1 MLTSEFIEKANKIH
15 NNKYTYYISKDKVV
29 KRDKI
34 EIEYNGQKFYQLSC
48 SHLSGHN
55 PEINAKYS
63 SEQFIQKSK
72 ELYMNKY
79 IYDKTVYI
87 NNNTKL
93 IITCP
98 THGDFETVPRQHLFY
113 KKGCDKCKN
122 QIDKINIFV
131 NSANEIHNNK
141 YIYDNIIFNKKTDK
155 IKITC
160 KEHGIFEQSVSSHL
174 KGIGC
179 SSCSNNKK
187 INYNEF
193 IKRSIKIHGNKFEYD
208 KESFISYR
216 KSINIY
222 CKDHG
227 WFKQIP
233 YDHVLSKFACH
244 GCRESY
250 GEIVLSNILDT
261 YNINYIRQYKFDN
274 CINKRKLP
282 FDFYLPDNN
291 ICIEFQG
298 MQHFIPVKHFGG
310 IEKFKKQVIN
320 DNIKKEYCEYNN
332 IKLIIIRYD
341 DIDIQKI
348 IEKIL

>member
-1 MLTSEFIEKANKIH
+1 MLTSEFIEKSNKIH
-15 NNKYTYYISKDKVV
+15 NNKYTYNVSIDKVV

-34 EIEYNGQKFYQLSC
+34 EIEYNGQKYYQRSD
-48 SHLSGHN
+48 SHLSGYS
-55 PEINAKYS
+55 PEINVKYS
-63 SEQFIQKSK
+63 LEQFIKKSK
-72 ELYMNKY
+72 ELYLDKY

-98 THGDFETVPRQHLFY
+98 THGDFEIVPRQHLFY
-113 KKGCDKCKN
+113 KRSCDKCKN
-122 QIDKINIFV
+122 KIDKINIFI

-141 YIYDNIIFNKKTDK
+141 YIYDNVIFNKKTDK
-155 IKITC
+155 IKIIC

-187 INYNEF
+187 IDYNEF
-193 IKRSIKIHGNKFEYD
+193 IRRSIKMHGNKFEYD
-208 KESFISYR
+208 KESFTSYR
-216 KSINIY
+216 KSISIY

-250 GEIVLSNILDT
+250 GEIVLSNILDN
-261 YNINYIRQYKFDN
+261 YNINYIRQYKFND
-274 CINKRKLP
+274 CINKRRLP
-282 FDFYLPDNN
+282 FDFYLPDHN

-298 MQHFIPVKHFGG
+298 MQHFFPIKHFGG
-310 IEKFKKQVIN
+310 IEKFKKQIFN

-348 IEKIL
+348 IEEIL